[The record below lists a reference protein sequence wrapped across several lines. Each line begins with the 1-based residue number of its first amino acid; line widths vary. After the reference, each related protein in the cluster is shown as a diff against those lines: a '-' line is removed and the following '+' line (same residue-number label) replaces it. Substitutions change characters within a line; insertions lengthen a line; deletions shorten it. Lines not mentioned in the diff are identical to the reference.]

1 MSADW
6 RGCAGGRY
14 GGKRIPSRTESKRGV
29 RCGAWC
35 KILCKRKSTKSQR
48 YDRSVIANRTLRTR
62 GRRKDCVNDKKRQY
76 ENVRLNQE
84 WE

>member
-1 MSADW
+1 MEKLRQGSELWRGLMSADW

-48 YDRSVIANRTLRTR
+48 YDRSV
-62 GRRKDCVNDKKRQY
+62 
-76 ENVRLNQE
+76 
-84 WE
+84 